1 MTKVPGTLGEVIEGP
16 SVNHPI
22 DRGDDG
28 EPAQCDMGDEDVESV
43 KGRRKELR
51 YGIER
56 EIPRGVRGIE
66 TRRVRAHVASKDGGE
81 TPVRQEVAPDSSP
94 ERTRTRARGLTHRR
108 TAPTARG
115 PTVVGLMAPGP
126 LARGPIVAGLV
137 AQGPMTRG
145 PRWSDCWR
153 EGL

>member
-1 MTKVPGTLGEVIEGP
+1 M
-16 SVNHPI
+16 NHPI

-81 TPVRQEVAPDSSP
+81 TPARQERGSRQQSRADPHEGPRSNSQTNSADGARAHGGRTDGARATGSRAHSS
-94 ERTRTRARGLTHRR
+94 RAGGARADDTRT
-108 TAPTARG
+108 
-115 PTVVGLMAPGP
+115 
-126 LARGPIVAGLV
+126 
-137 AQGPMTRG
+137 
-145 PRWSDCWR
+145 
-153 EGL
+153 